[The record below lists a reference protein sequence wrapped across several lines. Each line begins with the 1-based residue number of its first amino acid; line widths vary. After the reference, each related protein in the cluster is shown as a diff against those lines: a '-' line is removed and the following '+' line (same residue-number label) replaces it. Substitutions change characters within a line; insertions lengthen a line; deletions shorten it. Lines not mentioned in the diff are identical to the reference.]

1 MVVVVVV
8 LTLFTG
14 LPAHSVDEHLH
25 PVYCASIL
33 AAVRLLVVLPL
44 TRRRRRGRDTGEGG
58 RETEGRKERRKER
71 RKEGRKE

>member
-1 MVVVVVV
+1 MVVVV
-8 LTLFTG
+8 LTPFTG
-14 LPAHSVDEHLH
+14 LPAHSVDEQSH

-33 AAVRLLVVLPL
+33 EAVRLLVVLPL
-44 TRRRRRGRDTGEGG
+44 TRRRRRRGRDTGEGG